1 MRLRAG
7 AVAGVVVALLGAACG
22 GPGPV
27 RLTNVP
33 EPAASLRAACVALV
47 QALPSS
53 LGRHLDRRTLSPPA
67 PTAAAYGRGPAV
79 LTCGAAGVS
88 ASYRP
93 DATLSFVDDVGW
105 FSEKIGA
112 GLRFSTPTRSPQ
124 VVLNLPAATLD
135 DVQPFDVLVT
145 VGPAVRAH
153 SRATT
158 A

>member
-1 MRLRAG
+1 M
-7 AVAGVVVALLGAACG
+7 VVLLGAACG

-33 EPAASLRAACVALV
+33 VPAASLGAACEALV
-47 QALPSS
+47 RALPSS
-53 LGRHLDRRTLSPPA
+53 LGAHLDRRTLKPA
-67 PTAAAYGRGPAV
+67 QATAVAYGRGPAV
-79 LTCGAAGVS
+79 LTCGAAGVP

-105 FSEKIGA
+105 FSERIGD
-112 GLRFSTPTRSPQ
+112 GLRFSTPTRSPH
-124 VVLNLPAATLD
+124 VVLSLPATTLA

-145 VGPAVRAH
+145 VGAAVRAH
-153 SRATT
+153 TRATT